1 MKAVR
6 RTTHVD
12 AVSIQYDENDPGTFL
27 REVFELA
34 PELKVEFNSAGEAT
48 VSRPG
53 YSGDKLVHG
62 NWMVISNQH
71 GSRHIYTDEAMMQS
85 AGMWADVESES

>member
-1 MKAVR
+1 MKPVR

-12 AVSIQYDENDPGTFL
+12 AVAIQYDENDPGTFL

-71 GSRHIYTDEAMMQS
+71 GSRHIYTDDVMMRS
-85 AGMWADVESES
+85 AGLWADVENEL

>member
-12 AVSIQYDENDPGTFL
+12 AVAIQYDESDPGTFL

-34 PELKVEFNSAGEAT
+34 PDLKVEFNSAGEAT
-48 VSRPG
+48 VSQPG
-53 YSGDKLVHG
+53 YSGDRLRHGDWLVLTRNG
-62 NWMVISNQH
+62 AK
-71 GSRHIYTDEAMMQS
+71 YTYADAEVMQS
-85 AGMWADVESES
+85 AGMWADVENEL